1 MDRSAVSLYSLLS
14 ELQAE
19 KWQAT
24 AGGRTGR
31 SCSRIGAVSTV
42 THDDVIVPVNIAVL
56 ALTLVVVV
64 ALGAQR
70 SLHVAPSV
78 CRVRSFFVADE
89 RLAALTVAL
98 AHLSLFNARHTNARR
113 SGTKAVLP
121 VAHIIIAA
129 RREAAAGGTRLFT
142 VQPPTSFLRRS
153 HSG

>member
-31 SCSRIGAVSTV
+31 SGSRIGAVSTV

-70 SLHVAPSV
+70 SLHVAPAISDV
-78 CRVRSFFVADE
+78 IPVKFHQYANFNENSTE
-89 RLAALTVAL
+89 RFTENFIKFK
-98 AHLSLFNARHTNARR
+98 SLKLIFAST
-113 SGTKAVLP
+113 
-121 VAHIIIAA
+121 
-129 RREAAAGGTRLFT
+129 
-142 VQPPTSFLRRS
+142 
-153 HSG
+153 